1 MEECSLQGMVVIMK
15 IKKAIIPAGGWGT
28 RVLPATKAMPKEL
41 LPIVDKPAIQYNVE
55 EAVRSGITDICI
67 ILSPGKDIVKNHFA
81 TNGKLE
87 RHLKNGGKK
96 YENILNE
103 VQKIS
108 RMADIT
114 YVVQEEAKGLGHAV
128 SLARD
133 FVGNESF
140 AVLYGDDVIIGDIP
154 CCKQVC
160 EAYENYGLG
169 TVAIKE
175 VSDDLI
181 VKYSS
186 MKCKNVKDN
195 VYSIS
200 DMIEKPK
207 LEDKFSNFSILG
219 RCVLPYEIFDI
230 LETIPKGQGGEY
242 QLTDAMAVLA
252 RDKGMIGIDFLG
264 NRYDMGSKYGILEAS
279 IEVGLSH
286 PEVKDD
292 LAKLIKKLAQKI

>member
-1 MEECSLQGMVVIMK
+1 MI

-28 RVLPATKAMPKEL
+28 RDLPATKAMPKEL

-55 EAVRSGITDICI
+55 EAVNSGITDICI

-81 TNGKLE
+81 KNERLE
-87 RHLKNGGKK
+87 RHLQNGGKK
-96 YENILNE
+96 YEHLLKE

-108 RMADIT
+108 LMADIT
-114 YVVQEEAKGLGHAV
+114 YIVQDEAKGLGHAV

-133 FVGNESF
+133 FVSHEPF
-140 AVLYGDDVIIGDIP
+140 AVLYGDDVIIGDVP
-154 CCKQVC
+154 CCRQVC
-160 EAYENYGLG
+160 DAYEKYGLG
-169 TVAIKE
+169 TVAIKK
-175 VSDDLI
+175 VSDEFI

-186 MKCKNVKDN
+186 MKCENIKDN

-200 DMIEKPK
+200 DMIEKPS

-219 RCVLPYEIFDI
+219 RCVLPFEIFDV

-252 RDKGMIGIDFLG
+252 RENGMIGIDFLG
-264 NRYDMGSKYGILEAS
+264 KRYDMGSKYGILEAS

-286 PEVKDD
+286 PEVKGD
-292 LAKLIKKLAQKI
+292 LEKLIKKLAQKIGG

>member
-1 MEECSLQGMVVIMK
+1 MK
-15 IKKAIIPAGGWGT
+15 VKKAIIPAGGWGT
-28 RVLPATKAMPKEL
+28 RDLPATKAMPKEL

-55 EAVRSGITDICI
+55 EAVKSGITDICI

-81 TNGKLE
+81 TNEKLE

-96 YENILNE
+96 YEHILKE

-114 YVVQEEAKGLGHAV
+114 YIVQEEAKGLGHAV

-160 EAYENYGLG
+160 DAYEKYGLG

-175 VSDDLI
+175 VTDEFI

-186 MKCKNVKDN
+186 MKCDNIKDN

-207 LEDKFSNFSILG
+207 LEKKFSNFSILG
-219 RCVLPYEIFDI
+219 RCVLPCEIFDI
-230 LETIPKGQGGEY
+230 LEITPKGQGGEY

-252 RDKGMIGIDFLG
+252 RDRGMIGIDFLG

-292 LAKLIKKLAQKI
+292 LAKLIRKLAQKIDG

>member
-1 MEECSLQGMVVIMK
+1 MI

-28 RVLPATKAMPKEL
+28 RDLPATKAMPKEL

-55 EAVRSGITDICI
+55 EAVSSGITDICI

-81 TNGKLE
+81 KNEKLE
-87 RHLKNGGKK
+87 RHLKKGGKK
-96 YENILNE
+96 YEYLLKE

-108 RMADIT
+108 SMADIT
-114 YVVQEEAKGLGHAV
+114 YIVQEEAKGLGHAV

-133 FVGNESF
+133 FVGHEPF
-140 AVLYGDDVIIGDIP
+140 AVLYGDDVIIGDVP
-154 CCKQVC
+154 CCRQVC
-160 EAYENYGLG
+160 DAYEKYGLG

-175 VSDDLI
+175 VSDEFI

-186 MKCKNVKDN
+186 MKCENIKDN

-200 DMIEKPK
+200 DMIEKPS

-219 RCVLPYEIFDI
+219 RCVLPFEIFDV
-230 LETIPKGQGGEY
+230 LETIPRGQGGEY

-252 RDKGMIGIDFLG
+252 RENGMIGIDFLG
-264 NRYDMGSKYGILEAS
+264 KRYDMGSKYGILEAS

-292 LAKLIKKLAQKI
+292 LEKLIKRLAQKIGG

>member
-1 MEECSLQGMVVIMK
+1 MI

-28 RVLPATKAMPKEL
+28 RDLPATKAMPKEL

-55 EAVRSGITDICI
+55 EAVSSGITDICI

-81 TNGKLE
+81 KNEKLE
-87 RHLKNGGKK
+87 RHLKKGGKK
-96 YENILNE
+96 YEYLLKE

-108 RMADIT
+108 SMADIT
-114 YVVQEEAKGLGHAV
+114 YIVQEEAKGLGHAV

-133 FVGNESF
+133 FVGHEPF
-140 AVLYGDDVIIGDIP
+140 AVLYGDDVIIGDVP
-154 CCKQVC
+154 CCWQVC
-160 EAYENYGLG
+160 DAYEKYGLG
-169 TVAIKE
+169 TAAIKE
-175 VSDDLI
+175 VSDEFI

-186 MKCKNVKDN
+186 MKCENIKDN

-200 DMIEKPK
+200 DMIEKPR
-207 LEDKFSNFSILG
+207 LQDKFSNFSILG
-219 RCVLPYEIFDI
+219 RCVLPFEIFDV
-230 LETIPKGQGGEY
+230 LETIPRGQGGEY

-252 RDKGMIGIDFLG
+252 RENGMIGIDFLG
-264 NRYDMGSKYGILEAS
+264 KRYDMGSKYGILEAS

-292 LAKLIKKLAQKI
+292 LEKLIKRLAQKIGG

>member
-1 MEECSLQGMVVIMK
+1 M

-28 RVLPATKAMPKEL
+28 RDLPATKAMPKEL

-55 EAVRSGITDICI
+55 EAVKSGITDICI
-67 ILSPGKDIVKNHFA
+67 ILSPGKDIVKNHFS
-81 TNGKLE
+81 TNEKLE
-87 RHLKNGGKK
+87 RHLKNCGKK
-96 YENILNE
+96 YEHILNE

-114 YVVQEEAKGLGHAV
+114 YIIQEEAKGLGHAV
-128 SLARD
+128 SLAKD
-133 FVGNESF
+133 FVGNEPF
-140 AVLYGDDVIIGDIP
+140 AVLYGDDVIIGDVP

-160 EAYENYGLG
+160 DAYEKYGLG

-175 VSDDLI
+175 VSDEFI

-186 MKCKNVKDN
+186 MKCENIKDN
-195 VYSIS
+195 IYSIS

-207 LEDKFSNFSILG
+207 IGDKFSNFSILG
-219 RCVLPYEIFDI
+219 RCVLPCEIFDV
-230 LETIPKGQGGEY
+230 LEIIPKGQGGEY

-252 RDKGMIGIDFLG
+252 REKGMIGIDFLG
-264 NRYDMGSKYGILEAS
+264 KRYDMGSKYGILEAS

-292 LAKLIKKLAQKI
+292 LEKLIIKLAQEIKS

>member
-1 MEECSLQGMVVIMK
+1 MK
-15 IKKAIIPAGGWGT
+15 VKKAVIPAGGWGT

-55 EAVRSGITDICI
+55 EAVNSGITDICI
-67 ILSPGKDIVKNHFA
+67 ILSPGKDIVKNHFS
-81 TNGKLE
+81 TNEKLE
-87 RHLKNGGKK
+87 RHLKNGGER
-96 YENILNE
+96 YERILNE

-108 RMADIT
+108 RMADIS
-114 YVVQEEAKGLGHAV
+114 YIVQEEAEGLGHAV
-128 SLARD
+128 SLTRD

-140 AVLYGDDVIIGDIP
+140 AVLYGDDVIVGDVP

-160 EAYENYGLG
+160 DAYEKYGLG

-175 VSDDLI
+175 VSDDFI

-186 MKCKNVKDN
+186 MKCENIGGN

-200 DMIEKPK
+200 DMIEKPELK
-207 LEDKFSNFSILG
+207 DKFSNFSILG
-219 RCVLPYEIFDI
+219 RCVLPHEIFDI
-230 LETIPKGQGGEY
+230 LDVIPKGQGGEY

-252 RDKGMIGIDFLG
+252 RKNGMIGIDFLG
-264 NRYDMGSKYGILEAS
+264 DRYDMGSKFGILKAS
-279 IEVGLSH
+279 VEIGLNH

-292 LAKLIKKLAQKI
+292 LIKLIKQLAQKI

>member
-1 MEECSLQGMVVIMK
+1 MLFAEHGRIMS
-15 IKKAIIPAGGWGT
+15 IKKAVIPAGGWGT
-28 RVLPATKAMPKEL
+28 RDLPATKAMPKEL

-55 EAVRSGITDICI
+55 EAVKSGITDICI
-67 ILSPGKDIVKNHFA
+67 ILSPGKDIVKNHFS
-81 TNGKLE
+81 TNEKLE

-96 YENILNE
+96 YEHILKE

-128 SLARD
+128 SLVRD

-140 AVLYGDDVIIGDIP
+140 AVLYGDDVIVGDIP

-160 EAYENYGLG
+160 DAYESYGLG

-186 MKCKNVKDN
+186 MKCKNIKDN

-207 LEDKFSNFSILG
+207 IEDKFSNFSILG
-219 RCVLPYEIFDI
+219 RCALPCEIFDI

>member
-1 MEECSLQGMVVIMK
+1 MI

-28 RVLPATKAMPKEL
+28 RDLPATKAMPKEL

-55 EAVRSGITDICI
+55 EAVNSGITDICI

-81 TNGKLE
+81 KNEKLE
-87 RHLKNGGKK
+87 RHLQNGGKK
-96 YENILNE
+96 YEHLLKE

-108 RMADIT
+108 SMADIT
-114 YVVQEEAKGLGHAV
+114 YIVQDEAKGLGHAV

-133 FVGNESF
+133 FVSHEPF
-140 AVLYGDDVIIGDIP
+140 AVLYGDDVIIGDVP
-154 CCKQVC
+154 CCRQVC
-160 EAYENYGLG
+160 DAYEKYGLG

-175 VSDDLI
+175 VSDEFI

-186 MKCKNVKDN
+186 MKCENIKDN

-200 DMIEKPK
+200 DMIEKPS

-219 RCVLPYEIFDI
+219 RCVLPFEIFDV
-230 LETIPKGQGGEY
+230 LQTIPKGQGGEY

-252 RDKGMIGIDFLG
+252 RENGMIGIDFLG
-264 NRYDMGSKYGILEAS
+264 KRYDMGSKYGILEAS

-286 PEVKDD
+286 PEVKAD
-292 LAKLIKKLAQKI
+292 LEKLIKKLAQKIGG

>member
-1 MEECSLQGMVVIMK
+1 MVINMK
-15 IKKAIIPAGGWGT
+15 IKKAVIPAGGWGT
-28 RVLPATKAMPKEL
+28 RDLPATKAMPKEL

-55 EAVRSGITDICI
+55 EAVKSGITDICI
-67 ILSPGKDIVKNHFA
+67 ILSPDKDIVKKHFS
-81 TNGKLE
+81 TNERLE
-87 RHLKNGGKK
+87 IHLKNGGKK
-96 YENILNE
+96 YEQRLKE

-108 RMADIT
+108 RMANIT
-114 YVVQEEAKGLGHAV
+114 YVIQEKAMGLGHAV
-128 SLARD
+128 SLAKD
-133 FVGNESF
+133 FVNGESF
-140 AVLYGDDVIIGDIP
+140 AILYGDDVIVGDIP

-160 EAYENYGLG
+160 DAYEKYGLG
-169 TVAIKE
+169 AVAIKE
-175 VSDDLI
+175 VSNEFI

-186 MKCKNVKDN
+186 MKCENIEDN

-219 RCVLPYEIFDI
+219 RCVLPFEIFDI

-264 NRYDMGSKYGILEAS
+264 NRYDVGSKFGMLEAS
-279 IEVGLSH
+279 LEIGLTH
-286 PEVKDD
+286 PEVKND
-292 LAKLIKKLAQKI
+292 LEKLITKLAQKINS

>member
-1 MEECSLQGMVVIMK
+1 MR

-28 RVLPATKAMPKEL
+28 RDLPATKAMPKEL

-55 EAVRSGITDICI
+55 EAVKSGITDICI
-67 ILSPGKDIVKNHFA
+67 ILSPGKDIVKNHFS
-81 TNGKLE
+81 TNEKLE
-87 RHLKNGGKK
+87 RHLKNCGVK
-96 YENILNE
+96 YEHILNE

-114 YVVQEEAKGLGHAV
+114 YIIQEEAKGLGHAV
-128 SLARD
+128 SLAKD
-133 FVGNESF
+133 FVGNEPF

-160 EAYENYGLG
+160 DAYEKYGLG

-175 VSDDLI
+175 VSDKFI

-186 MKCKNVKDN
+186 MKCKNINDN

-207 LEDKFSNFSILG
+207 LQDKFSNFSILG
-219 RCVLPYEIFDI
+219 RCVLPCEIFDV

-252 RDKGMIGIDFLG
+252 REKGMIGIDFLG
-264 NRYDMGSKYGILEAS
+264 KRYDMGSKYGVLEAS

-292 LAKLIKKLAQKI
+292 LKKLIIKLAQEIKS

>member
-1 MEECSLQGMVVIMK
+1 MI

-28 RVLPATKAMPKEL
+28 RDLPATKAMPKEL

-55 EAVRSGITDICI
+55 EAVSSGITDICI

-81 TNGKLE
+81 KNEKLE
-87 RHLKNGGKK
+87 RHLKKGGKK
-96 YENILNE
+96 YEYLLKE

-108 RMADIT
+108 SMADIT
-114 YVVQEEAKGLGHAV
+114 YIVQEEAKGLGHAV

-133 FVGNESF
+133 FVGHEPF
-140 AVLYGDDVIIGDIP
+140 AVLYGDDVIIGDVP
-154 CCKQVC
+154 CCRQVC
-160 EAYENYGLG
+160 DAYEKYGLG
-169 TVAIKE
+169 TAAIKE
-175 VSDDLI
+175 VSDEFI

-186 MKCKNVKDN
+186 MKCENIKDN

-200 DMIEKPK
+200 DMIEKPR
-207 LEDKFSNFSILG
+207 LQDKFSNFSILG
-219 RCVLPYEIFDI
+219 RCVLPFEIFDV
-230 LETIPKGQGGEY
+230 LETIPRGQGGEY

-252 RDKGMIGIDFLG
+252 RENGMIGIDFLG
-264 NRYDMGSKYGILEAS
+264 KRYDMGSKYGILEAS

-292 LAKLIKKLAQKI
+292 LEKLIKRLAQKIGG